1 MENKNEHF
9 QDWPGIHPT
18 FGEILPG
25 GAILELVQSSSGR
38 GSELLRWE
46 TESYEIRP
54 QFKEGETI
62 YTAGYLHS
70 SVLEATR
77 FAREPAEYGDA
88 LKLFW
93 DIVDLFCHY
102 MGLLREHAIFL
113 VQVAFA
119 SWFPDVCVRPVT
131 ICISGLTMDQI
142 MRLFRMFH
150 VFCRRALVVAQLSP
164 RLPLFIHPTL
174 LINASPISA
183 TAGGFWRASNYRHA
197 VVPGPRGTMCNIAC
211 AKIIFCERE
220 GAGRAWAPEAIHI
233 GLVPT
238 SQEFPSL
245 TKLEEA
251 QLAARH
257 QPQLLMFRLR
267 NLSLM
272 HQSAS
277 SSCQPTFV
285 EFAAGGSLP
294 ACIAKNP
301 EIRKA
306 LTPLLEA
313 HEQDLLAIRALNPHP
328 AIVESVWAPMH
339 EEKEISTAKITERVN
354 ALLRDRGEILE
365 YNVNEIG
372 WKLSNLGLSRRHN
385 GKHKVVRF
393 SREIRRRIHQLAAQ
407 FGLRL
412 PKVDGCDDCK
422 GTQLIAQE

>member
-1 MENKNEHF
+1 MMENEKGNF
-9 QDWPGIHPT
+9 QDWPGIRVT
-18 FGEILPG
+18 DGEILPTG
-25 GAILELVQSSSGR
+25 VVFELVQSRSGR
-38 GSELLRWE
+38 GVELLRWQAPN
-46 TESYEIRP
+46 YEIGA
-54 QFKEGETI
+54 QFKEGGTL
-62 YTAGYLHS
+62 YTAGYLHV
-70 SVLEATR
+70 SVLKATR

-119 SWFPDVCVRPVT
+119 SWFPDVCLRPVT
-131 ICISGLTMDQI
+131 ICISGLSMDQI

-183 TAGGFWRASNYRHA
+183 AAGAFWRATNYPHV

-238 SQEFPSL
+238 SQELPSL
-245 TKLEEA
+245 TELEEA
-251 QLAARH
+251 QLAARY

-267 NLSLM
+267 NLSSM
-272 HQSAS
+272 SDGAS
-277 SSCQPTFV
+277 SQPTFV
-285 EFAAGGSLP
+285 GFAAGGSLP
-294 ACIAKNP
+294 ACIAENP

-313 HEQDLLAIRALNPHP
+313 HEQDLLASRALDPHV
-328 AIVESVWAPMH
+328 AIVESVWTPSH
-339 EEKEISTAKITERVN
+339 KEKELSTAEIAKRVT
-354 ALLRDRGEILE
+354 ALLRDRGETIR
-365 YNVNEIG
+365 YNSKEIG
-372 WKLSNLGLSRRHN
+372 WKLRSLGLSRRHN
-385 GKHKVVRF
+385 GKCKAVLF
-393 SREIRRRIHQLAAQ
+393 DRETRHRIHVLAAQ
-407 FGLRL
+407 FGLQL
-412 PKVDGCDDCK
+412 PKVADCNDCK
-422 GTQLIAQE
+422 RTQLIAQE